1 MIRHVVLLQ
10 VSDAISHTQVDEVL
24 ERLEANAMATPGII
38 AFSGGEK
45 LTDSWMGQGF
55 THCYTIDFADE
66 TARDIYLDR
75 LDQDETCWKLSDI
88 MVGGLG
94 GILSI
99 NLDITDIRFADDVR
113 LEKDMK

>member
-10 VSDAISHTQVDEVL
+10 VSDAISRAHVDEVL

-38 AFSGGEK
+38 AFVGGKK

-55 THCYTIDFADE
+55 THCYTIDFSDE

-94 GILSI
+94 GILSM
-99 NLDITDIRFADDVR
+99 NLDITDIRFAEEVR
-113 LEKDMK
+113 LERDMQ